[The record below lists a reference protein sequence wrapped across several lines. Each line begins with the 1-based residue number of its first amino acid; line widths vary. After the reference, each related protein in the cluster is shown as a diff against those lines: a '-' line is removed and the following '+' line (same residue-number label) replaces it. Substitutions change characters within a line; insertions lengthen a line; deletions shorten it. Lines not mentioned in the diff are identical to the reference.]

1 MRFDLVVYKRTT
13 PYGDVY
19 ICTDAM
25 LERLRQ
31 DGREETRAVVERY
44 EMLLDGAEELRFSM
58 RVYTWGECKLAEN
71 AATDWSTGT
80 MRLNFGRLQII
91 LLAKALDTTE
101 SEVEQLHPQLGRL
114 LWDELEL
121 RANPPPFVWSSA
133 SYRQP
138 SSAMAN
144 PPSDAPK
151 SRSSKRGSAEPQN
164 SI

>member
-31 DGREETRAVVERY
+31 DGSEETRAVVERY

-58 RVYTWGECKLAEN
+58 RVYTWGERELARS
-71 AATDWSTGT
+71 AATDWSTDP
-80 MRLNFGRLQII
+80 MRFDSGRYKVI

-101 SEVEQLHPQLGRL
+101 SEVEQLHPQLGQL

-121 RANPPPFVWSSA
+121 RANPLPFVWSSA